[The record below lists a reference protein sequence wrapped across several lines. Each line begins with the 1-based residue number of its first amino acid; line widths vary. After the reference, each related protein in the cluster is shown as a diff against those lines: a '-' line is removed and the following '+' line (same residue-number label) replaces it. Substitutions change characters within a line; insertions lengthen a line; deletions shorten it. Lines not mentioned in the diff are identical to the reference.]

1 MQHQLKIVHYV
12 LLALSSLNPKLARP
26 FYRNSNL
33 FSCYFFV
40 QPNFT
45 ILHVISGK
53 YNLNFLNYINS
64 SWLFYIRCKRK
75 GWPLK
80 RIGTI
85 QVESR
90 REYRLRRTETR
101 KAAPKLLIASSYA
114 LPVFQLPMFL
124 LTLVHFGYDV
134 NE

>member
-1 MQHQLKIVHYV
+1 M
-12 LLALSSLNPKLARP
+12 
-26 FYRNSNL
+26 
-33 FSCYFFV
+33 
-40 QPNFT
+40 
-45 ILHVISGK
+45 
-53 YNLNFLNYINS
+53 
-64 SWLFYIRCKRK
+64 
-75 GWPLK
+75 
-80 RIGTI
+80 I